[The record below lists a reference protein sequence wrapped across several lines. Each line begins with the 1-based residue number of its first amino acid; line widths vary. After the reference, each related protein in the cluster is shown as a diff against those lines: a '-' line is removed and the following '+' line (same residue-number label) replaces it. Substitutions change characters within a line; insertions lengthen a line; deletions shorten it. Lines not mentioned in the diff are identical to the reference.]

1 MENVST
7 LAISTLTVSRLITRF
22 HALLP
27 SCELLNPA
35 RHLLLGC
42 TEPIGIL
49 EKAPTV
55 ATILRTTSS
64 AKATSPSDF
73 DIQGY

>member
-27 SCELLNPA
+27 SGELLNPA

-42 TEPIGIL
+42 TEPIGI
-49 EKAPTV
+49 P
-55 ATILRTTSS
+55 
-64 AKATSPSDF
+64 
-73 DIQGY
+73 